1 MPLLKSI
8 HTDGIVELS
17 DGVRYR
23 VLKGQGDL
31 AGRWLEGTDI
41 TVRQH
46 PERAENEVHLDN
58 PSAGEGVEAI
68 RED

>member
-8 HTDGIVELS
+8 QNDDIIELS
-17 DGVRYR
+17 DGARYR
-23 VLKGQGDL
+23 VLPGQGDL

-41 TVRQH
+41 SVRQH

-58 PSAGEGVEAI
+58 ISAGEGVEAI
-68 RED
+68 RES